1 MRSGT
6 RIDRLRLFVT
16 GAAMLGMLAVA
27 ACDGDNIF
35 QLAPGEG
42 VPAPG
47 QGDTVAPTLTIVQPK
62 PDAQNAKPLGDSI
75 LVEVDVS
82 DETGLGSVVFG
93 GIAKRGD
100 PSLGTDE
107 VVTRFQ
113 TKTVTFPPGVEDT
126 LGLQR
131 YLIPTSDS
139 TRETAFIFVEAFDTL
154 GNRSADTVEVIL
166 GGPDVQV
173 LNLAPTQSRAAGRLN
188 LSLLVRDPNGIEQ
201 VRVDTEGAYESSLV
215 LPVSPVRDSVS
226 ADTAIVI
233 PEGTQGEVSL
243 TVTARS
249 ALGVLG
255 EAGPFIIDVVSG
267 EPVDSI
273 APEVTQDVSAM
284 DRMELTDS
292 LVVVVTG
299 EDNPQGTGLATA
311 GVTVRA
317 FSELGGDTLVRTQV
331 VDYATPQ
338 AGVTDTRF
346 TFTPFN
352 VDSVALPERIIYQV
366 SSYAVDAA
374 GNCAANSS
382 DEAARSTGCD
392 ELAGGEVV
400 PATGQ
405 GQTVTVNVVSGLTV
419 ALPTGGRI
427 LDAVVDTV
435 RRNLYLA
442 NYGRS
447 RVEVFEMDDRTFETP
462 VPVGA
467 QPWGLSLN
475 TCFTLPTANCGDTLI
490 VANAGGTNFSFVG
503 LDNFQEDT
511 RRRLFTPDVVAFNF
525 TLEESGSG
533 LDEWLIQPLNVFSD
547 RPEFLAYDLEGRLHF
562 STTPT
567 EASVERGT
575 IRKAFN
581 PPGAVIPEVVMHA
594 QAPAGT
600 AEDSWGVL
608 NLDAVSP
615 APGKSVIFAAID
627 HEVGQLGQ
635 SGAEVALLSDTTLA
649 PEFVLDEL
657 ETRMEAAG
665 SDMDV
670 YDNPFSVDDLG
681 YSDTTFVTASGNG
694 ELVAFGESG
703 EAEASRIL
711 VYDAVADLVLRGIP
725 VADLILNKSDQVSG
739 LGLNYDGT
747 LGVARG
753 NTAYFFS
760 PDLRLQGVADIVPG
774 GAGAVLHP
782 LHANAPY
789 IGNLDGQYRPD
800 THLAFVGTGART
812 IDIYD
817 TFHFNRIGSIA
828 TRDIISGPMRASLPF
843 PGDNAGL
850 TCPAVRPATDKYG
863 NVIGQSLEIFKPGS
877 NGNEPWEVDG
887 GAGGNEDRCV
897 VLKLFGVTDTGG
909 VVVIDVRKSDIL
921 REHPARLEVN

>member
-1 MRSGT
+1 MSSGT
-6 RIDRLRLFVT
+6 RFNRLRILAAA
-16 GAAMLGMLAVA
+16 GAMAGMLAAA
-27 ACDGDNIF
+27 ACDGDNLF
-35 QLAPGEG
+35 QVAPGEG
-42 VPAPG
+42 VSA
-47 QGDTVAPTLTIVQPK
+47 QEGDTVPPTITIVQPQK
-62 PDAQNAKPLGDSI
+62 GAQNAKPLGDSI

-82 DETGLGSVVFG
+82 DPTGLGAVVFG
-93 GIAKRGD
+93 GVAKRGD

-107 VVTRFQ
+107 VVPRFQ
-113 TKTVTFPPGVEDT
+113 VKTVTFPGGVQDT
-126 LGLQR
+126 VGLRR
-131 YLIPTSDS
+131 YLIPTQDT
-139 TRETAFIFVEAFDTL
+139 TRETAFVFVEAFDTL

-173 LNLAPTQSRAAGRLN
+173 LNLASSQTRAAGRLN
-188 LSLLVRDPNGIEQ
+188 LSLLVRDPNGVEQ
-201 VRVDTEGAYESSLV
+201 VRVDTEGAFQSALV
-215 LPVSPVRDSVS
+215 LPITPVRDSVA

-233 PEGTQGEVSL
+233 PGDVQGEVTL

-255 EAGPFIIDVVSG
+255 QAGPFLLDIVSG
-267 EPVDSI
+267 EPVDTV
-273 APEVTQDVSAM
+273 APEVFQSVSHM

-292 LVVVVTG
+292 VVVLLSA
-299 EDNPQGTGLATA
+299 EDNPEGTGVSAA

-317 FSELGGDTLVRTQV
+317 YSELGGDTLVQTRR
-331 VDYATPQ
+331 VDFDTPQ
-338 AGVTDTRF
+338 AGVAESRF

-352 VDSVALPERIIYQV
+352 VDTVALPERIIYQV
-366 SSYAVDAA
+366 SSFALDGS

-382 DEAARSTGCD
+382 DAEERIAACTQ
-392 ELAGGEVV
+392 LAGGELV
-400 PATGQ
+400 PSNRL
-405 GQTVTVNVVSGLTV
+405 GQTLTVNVVSGLTV

-442 NYGRS
+442 NFGRS
-447 RVEVFEMDDRTFETP
+447 RVEVFRMESRVFQEP

-475 TCFTLPTANCGDTLI
+475 TCFTVPTTNCGDTLI

-503 LDNFQEDT
+503 LDAFREDPG
-511 RRRLFTPDVVAFNF
+511 RRLFTPDVVAFNF
-525 TLEESGSG
+525 KLEESGSG
-533 LDEWLIQPLNVFSD
+533 LSEWLITPLNIFSD
-547 RPEFLAYDLEGRLHF
+547 RPQFLSYDVGGRLHF

-567 EASVERGT
+567 PASSERGT

-581 PPGAVIPEVVMHA
+581 PPGFVIPEVVMHA

-600 AEDSWGVL
+600 EEDSWGVL
-608 NLDAVSP
+608 NLDGVSP
-615 APGKSVIFAAID
+615 APGKSFVFATED
-627 HEVGQLGQ
+627 HVVGQLGQ
-635 SGAEVALLSDTTLA
+635 AGSEIIEISDTTLS
-649 PEFVLDEL
+649 PEFVLFDL
-657 ETRMEAAG
+657 EARMEARG

-670 YDNPFSVDDLG
+670 YANPFSESDLG
-681 YSDTTFVTASGNG
+681 YSDTTYVTASGNG

-703 EAEASRIL
+703 DAEISRVL
-711 VYDAVADLVLRGIP
+711 VYDAISDVVLRGIP
-725 VADLILNKSDQVSG
+725 VADLILNKSDRVSG

-760 PDLRLQGVADIVPG
+760 PDLRLQGVAEIVPG

-782 LHANAPY
+782 LHADAPY
-789 IGNLDGQYRPD
+789 IGNLGGEYRPD

-812 IDIYD
+812 IDVYD

-828 TRDIISGPMRASLPF
+828 TRDVISGPMRASLPF
-843 PGDNAGL
+843 AGDNDGL
-850 TCPAVRPATDKYG
+850 TCPAVRSVSDKYG
-863 NVIGQSLEIFKPGS
+863 NVIGQALEIFQPGS
-877 NGNEPWEVDG
+877 GEPWPVDG

-921 REHPARLEVN
+921 RHHPDREND